1 MTYNRG
7 VVDNLVSIK
16 IDETL
21 LKFKK
26 KIHNFRHSI
35 QYLTLVKKCFRFHDI
50 IFEDVTFFFSMHTI
64 S

>member
-21 LKFKK
+21 LKFLKK
-26 KIHNFRHSI
+26 KSI
-35 QYLTLVKKCFRFHDI
+35 ILDI
-50 IFEDVTFFFSMHTI
+50 VFNT
-64 S
+64 